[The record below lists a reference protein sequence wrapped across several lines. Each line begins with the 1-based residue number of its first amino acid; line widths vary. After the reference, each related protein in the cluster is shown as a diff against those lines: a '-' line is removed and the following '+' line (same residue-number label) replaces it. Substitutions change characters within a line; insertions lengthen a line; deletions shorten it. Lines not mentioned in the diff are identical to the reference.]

1 MLGSLMILLA
11 GLSGAAGVSLFAVAA
26 HVAAAGSPDRYAL
39 TNAAIMLMVHGAAVL
54 ALGAI
59 ASSRGRTAWPW
70 HMAGFVM
77 IVGTL
82 LFGGAVALPRVA
94 GFGLFPMAAPI
105 GGSLTILSWFVV
117 AIVGIAHGLGGRD
130 GS

>member
-11 GLSGAAGVSLFAVAA
+11 GLSGAAGVSLFAAAA
-26 HVAAAGSPDRYAL
+26 HLAEAGSPDRYAL
-39 TNAAIMLMVHGAAVL
+39 TNAAIMMMVHGAAVI

-59 ASSRGRTAWPW
+59 ASNRRRTAWPW
-70 HMAGFVM
+70 QIVGLAM

-94 GFGLFPMAAPI
+94 GFALFPMAAPI
-105 GGSLTILSWFVV
+105 GGSLTILSWLAV
-117 AIVGIAHGLGGRD
+117 AIVGIVHGGSGRD